1 MDDLFAI
8 ASIGMQQDIAKVDR
22 VATNIANVSTPA
34 YRREVLGAM
43 PFVDVARMAAGN
55 ERAHGSPAAEPTFEQ
70 ASMRVLLDTRPG
82 TLKMTGEPL
91 DVALTS
97 DGFFEIETAKGTAYT
112 RQGNFSVDSRGRLV
126 TAQGDPVMGRGGEI
140 YLTTNAPVID
150 SQGNITEPSAPG
162 ASAGTAHAPIAQL
175 KVVTFDDPQ
184 SLTRIGDGLYAAG
197 SGMQMIADGT
207 AIHQGALENSNVN
220 AMREMMQLMQSTRH
234 FESMQKVVQNYDGL
248 LETAIHKLGD
258 LS

>member
-1 MDDLFAI
+1 MDDIFAI
-8 ASIGMQQDIAKVDR
+8 ASIGMQQDLAKVDR
-22 VATNIANVSTPA
+22 VATNMANVSTPA
-34 YRREVLGAM
+34 YRREVLGAA
-43 PFVDVARMAAGN
+43 PFVELARLSARSGQAG
-55 ERAHGSPAAEPTFEQ
+55 ASSPAEASFDQ

-82 TLKMTGEPL
+82 TLKVTGEPL

-97 DGFFEIETAKGTAYT
+97 EGFFEIQTANGTAYT
-112 RQGNFSVDSRGRLV
+112 RQGNFTVDSRGRLV

-140 YLTTNAPVID
+140 YLNTTTPVID
-150 SQGNITEPSAPG
+150 AQGNITEPAAPG
-162 ASAGTAHAPIAQL
+162 QSSGAQHAPVAQL
-175 KVVTFDDPQ
+175 KVVTFDDEQ
-184 SLTRIGDGLYAAG
+184 SLARIGDGLYAAG
-197 SGMQMIADGT
+197 SGLKVVADAA